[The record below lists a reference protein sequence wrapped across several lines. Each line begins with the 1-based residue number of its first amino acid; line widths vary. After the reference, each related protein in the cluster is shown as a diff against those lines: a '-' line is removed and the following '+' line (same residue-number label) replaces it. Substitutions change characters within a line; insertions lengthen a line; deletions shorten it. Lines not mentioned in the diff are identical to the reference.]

1 MATDEQGRQSSSGN
15 EPQAQQ
21 GEQWVI
27 TFGEEGQ
34 VAKIE
39 KLNAE
44 TGERNELSE
53 EEYAAAFGMGVS
65 GAMGASTYESAY
77 YQGASD
83 AMDATY
89 GASGM
94 SPEEIAYYQGMTDY
108 MTYCM

>member
-1 MATDEQGRQSSSGN
+1 MGHHVRRGGAGRENRETQ
-15 EPQAQQ
+15 P
-21 GEQWVI
+21 
-27 TFGEEGQ
+27 
-34 VAKIE
+34 
-39 KLNAE
+39 E

-53 EEYAAAFGMGVS
+53 EEYAAVFGMGMS